1 MHFSD
6 DNRTKNG
13 DCNSTKVMMVKT
25 KIFTALSNVLVLC
38 NLKDDRDGHD
48 DKHITTSTPGT
59 ITTKCGTNSK
69 NNKSNVQDIDIDLN
83 MNLFIQSLLDK
94 SRCVIKQHT
103 EDFILNLQNNKEQDN
118 ENESSTRASIGHA
131 SPTFSSSS
139 IDSIM
144 MPPLPPL
151 THGRSKTRVSI
162 ALPPPLLSPTTSPM
176 ITNTTP
182 KHANATD
189 DTIFKNKNR
198 PALASPPLQHNHL
211 LT

>member
-1 MHFSD
+1 
-6 DNRTKNG
+6 
-13 DCNSTKVMMVKT
+13 MVKT

-38 NLKDDRDGHD
+38 NLKDDRNGHD

-118 ENESSTRASIGHA
+118 ENESSTSTSIGYA
-131 SPTFSSSS
+131 NPKFSSSS
-139 IDSIM
+139 IDSII
-144 MPPLPPL
+144 MPPPPPP
-151 THGRSKTRVSI
+151 THCRSKTHMCITS
-162 ALPPPLLSPTTSPM
+162 PPSPLTPERSPM
-176 ITNTTP
+176 ITNATP

>member
-1 MHFSD
+1 
-6 DNRTKNG
+6 
-13 DCNSTKVMMVKT
+13 MVKT

-38 NLKDDRDGHD
+38 NLKDNRNGHD

-118 ENESSTRASIGHA
+118 ESESSTSTSIGYA
-131 SPTFSSSS
+131 NPKFSSSS
-139 IDSIM
+139 IDSII
-144 MPPLPPL
+144 MPPPPPP
-151 THGRSKTRVSI
+151 THCRSKTHMCITS
-162 ALPPPLLSPTTSPM
+162 PPSPFTPERSPM
-176 ITNTTP
+176 ITNANP

-189 DTIFKNKNR
+189 NTIFKNKNR